1 MTVGSEVE
9 QETVEE
15 QPELTGSSQEA
26 AFLSEDFRGYLLGWS
41 LFGFSFASMVLIAFG
56 AILLICGALILSF

>member
-9 QETVEE
+9 QETVEA
-15 QPELTGSSQEA
+15 QPELAGSSREA
-26 AFLSEDFRGYLLGWS
+26 AFLSEGFRSYLLGWS

-56 AILLICGALILSF
+56 AILFICGALILLF